1 MKTFM
6 FSVFFFLMFSSAFA
20 QELLKGFVGEKDE
33 KGYEHPLVGVSA
45 YWLGTSR
52 GTMTDT
58 NGFFTLPFVK
68 ETTTLVV
75 RCIGYHPDTMAI
87 ASQHNVRL
95 YLTAEARTVS
105 EVNVVGERQASY
117 LEYANPLNKTVVTEK
132 ELFKAACCNL
142 SESFQTNPS
151 VDVSFTD
158 AITGTKQ
165 IEMLGL
171 SGIYTLTTME
181 NMPYIRGLTSNVG
194 LTFIPGTWIEAIN
207 VSKGIGSVANGYES
221 ITGQIDIDLRKP
233 EKDDEKQ
240 FFLNLYGNQDQR
252 MEANLNVRE
261 RLSDRLSSMTLL
273 HVSSQQHSV
282 DDNGDGFRDMPLFT
296 TFNFLQRWNFA
307 NVNGIGG
314 QLAVQYVNDKK
325 DGGTLI
331 QSSPTAYS
339 YGTQSDLLRVNGK
352 TGFIFSTDHSQSIG
366 VQWSLNRY
374 RISSHFGLREYSG
387 DEQSGYLNVLYQSS
401 LAGTV
406 HKFRTGLSFLFDEFD
421 EIFDLAQFRRV
432 ERVPGLFF
440 EYTFNPSEQFSLV
453 AGIRA
458 DEHNAYGTMI
468 TPRLHIRYTP
478 QEDWVL
484 RLAAG
489 RGYRTAN
496 IFAENSTV
504 FASSRMV
511 SIVPT
516 GTFGYGLKQE
526 IAWNYGFNLTH
537 YFQFDHRD
545 ATLIVDLYRTE
556 FEQLVLA
563 DLDTN
568 PHEVRFYSVPRGSY
582 SNSFQTELNIQPLER
597 LDVRFAYRYL
607 DVKQK
612 LDGAWLERPLT
623 AQHRALATVSYATE
637 HDQPDDPLTSF
648 DVTIQWFG
656 KKRIP
661 ETLLNPDSLRAL
673 AYSPDFLTMNIQVTR
688 TFMKGIDLYLGIEN
702 LFNFRQTDPILDS
715 ANPKGP
721 FFDAS
726 LVWGPLSGR
735 MVYTGLRFRI

>member
-1 MKTFM
+1 MKPFLFFVLHILLLSFA
-6 FSVFFFLMFSSAFA
+6 FS
-20 QELLKGFVGEKDE
+20 QESLKGFVREKDE
-33 KGYEHPLVGVSA
+33 KGNEHPLVGVDV

-58 NGFFTLPFVK
+58 NGFFTLPFAK
-68 ETTTLVV
+68 ESAKLVV
-75 RCIGYHPDTMAI
+75 RCIGYHPDTLAI
-87 ASQHNVRL
+87 TSQHNIRTFL
-95 YLTAEARTVS
+95 IAEARTVS
-105 EVNVVGERQASY
+105 EVSVVGERQASY
-117 LEYANPLNKTVVTEK
+117 LDYANPLNKTVVTEK

-171 SGIYTLTTME
+171 SGIYTQTTLE

-207 VSKGIGSVANGYES
+207 VSKGLGSVANGYES
-221 ITGQIDIDLRKP
+221 ITGQIDVDLRKP

-261 RLSDRLSSMTLL
+261 RMSDRFSSMTLL
-273 HVSSQQHSV
+273 HVSSQKHSV

-296 TFNFLQRWNFA
+296 TFNILQRWNFT
-307 NVNGIGG
+307 NLNGITG
-314 QLAVQYVNDKK
+314 QLGVQYVNDKK
-325 DGGTLI
+325 DGGTLV
-331 QSSPTAYS
+331 QSSPTAYR
-339 YGTQSDLLRVNGK
+339 YGINDDLVRVHGK
-352 TGFIFSTDHSQSIG
+352 TGFIFADDHSQSIG
-366 VQWSLNRY
+366 IQWSLSRY
-374 RISSHFGLREYSG
+374 RNSSQFGSREYNG
-387 DEQSGYLNVLYQSS
+387 DEQSGYINILYQSS
-401 LAGTV
+401 LAGTM
-406 HKFRTGLSFLFDEFD
+406 HKFRTGISFLFDKFNETFD
-421 EIFDLAQFRRV
+421 HVQYLRV
-432 ERVPGLFF
+432 ERVPGVFF
-440 EYTFNPSEQFSLV
+440 EYTFSPSEQLSLV
-453 AGIRA
+453 AGIRT

-496 IFAENSTV
+496 IFAENSAV
-504 FASSRMV
+504 FASSRTV

-516 GTFGYGLKQE
+516 ESFGYGLKQE
-526 IAWNYGFNLTH
+526 VAWNYGFNLTH
-537 YFQFDHRD
+537 YFQFDYRE
-545 ATLIVDLYRTE
+545 ATLMIDLYRTE
-556 FEQLVLA
+556 FEQLILA
-563 DLDTN
+563 DLDAN
-568 PHEVRFYSVPRGSY
+568 PHEVKFYSVPYGAY
-582 SNSFQTELNIQPLER
+582 SNSVQTEVDIQPLEQ
-597 LDVRFAYRYL
+597 LDVRIAYRYL

-612 LDGAWLERPLT
+612 LDGTWRERPLT
-623 AQHRALATVSYATE
+623 AQHRAFATVSYATKR
-637 HDQPDDPLTSF
+637 DQPDDPQTSF
-648 DVTIQWFG
+648 DVTMQWFG

-673 AYSPDFLTMNIQVTR
+673 AYSPSFFTMNLQFTR
-688 TFMKGIDLYLGIEN
+688 TFMKGVDVYLGIEN
-702 LFNFRQTDPILDS
+702 LFGFRQTDPILDS
-715 ANPKGP
+715 SNPQGP

-726 LVWGPLSGR
+726 LIWGPLSGR
-735 MVYTGLRFRI
+735 LVYGGLRFRM

>member
-6 FSVFFFLMFSSAFA
+6 FSVFFFLLFSSGFA
-20 QELLKGFVGEKDE
+20 QEPLRGFIGEKDE
-33 KGYEHPLVGVSA
+33 KGKEHPLVGVSI

-52 GTMTDT
+52 GIMTDT

-75 RCIGYHPDTMAI
+75 HCIGYHPDTLAI
-87 ASQHNVRL
+87 TNQQSIRI
-95 YLTAEARTVS
+95 YLTAEAQTVS
-105 EVNVVGERQASY
+105 DVNVVGERQASY
-117 LEYANPLNKTVVTEK
+117 LEYANPLNKTVMTEK

-171 SGIYTLTTME
+171 SGIYTQTTME

-261 RLSDRLSSMTLL
+261 RLSDRLSSMTLF
-273 HVSSQQHSV
+273 HASSQKHPV
-282 DDNGDGFRDMPLFT
+282 DENGDGFLDMPLFT
-296 TFNFLQRWNFA
+296 TYNFLQRWNFA

-331 QSSPTAYS
+331 QSAPTSYS
-339 YGTQSDLLRVNGK
+339 YGSQTDLLRVNGK
-352 TGFIFSTDHSQSIG
+352 TGFIFSDDRSRSIG
-366 VQWSLNRY
+366 VQWSLSRY
-374 RISSHFGLREYSG
+374 RISSQFGSRDYSG
-387 DEQSGYLNVLYQSS
+387 DEQSGYINVLYQSP
-401 LAGTV
+401 LAGTE
-406 HKFRTGLSFLFDEFD
+406 HKFRTGMSFLFDEFR
-421 EIFDLAQFRRV
+421 ETFDLTHYQRI
-432 ERVPGLFF
+432 ERVPGVFF
-440 EYTFNPSEQFSLV
+440 EYTFSPNEQLSLV

-484 RLAAG
+484 RFAAG
-489 RGYRTAN
+489 RGYRSAN

-504 FASSRMV
+504 FASSRTV
-511 SIVPT
+511 SIIPT

-526 IAWNYGFNLTH
+526 VAWNYGFNLTH
-537 YFQFDHRD
+537 YFQFAYRD
-545 ATLIVDLYRTE
+545 ASLIIDLYRTE
-556 FEQLVLA
+556 FEQLVIA

-568 PHEVRFYSVPRGSY
+568 PHQVLFYSVPHGSY
-582 SNSFQTELNIQPLER
+582 SNSVQTELNIQPLEQLNMR
-597 LDVRFAYRYL
+597 VAYRYL
-607 DVKQK
+607 DVKQNVN
-612 LDGAWLERPLT
+612 GTWLERPLT
-623 AQHRALATVSYATE
+623 AQHRALATVSYATALN
-637 HDQPDDPLTSF
+637 QPDDPQTSV
-648 DVTIQWFG
+648 DMTMQWFG

-673 AYSPDFLTMNIQVTR
+673 AYSPGFFTMNLQVTQ
-688 TFMKGIDLYLGIEN
+688 TFVKGIDLYIGIEN
-702 LFNFRQTDPILDS
+702 LFDFRQADPILDS
-715 ANPKGP
+715 ANPKGS

-726 LVWGPLSGR
+726 LIWGPLSGR
-735 MVYTGLRFRI
+735 MMYAGLRFRM

>member
-1 MKTFM
+1 MKTLQYFI
-6 FSVFFFLMFSSAFA
+6 FCVLLSSTAVT
-20 QELLKGFVGEKDE
+20 QPLLKGYIGEKDE
-33 KGYEHPLVGVSA
+33 KGYEHPLVGVNA
-45 YWLGTSR
+45 YWLGTSH

-58 NGFFTLPFVK
+58 SGFFTLPFVVESK
-68 ETTTLVV
+68 VLVI
-75 RCIGYHPDTMAI
+75 RCIGYHPDTI
-87 ASQHNVRL
+87 VISTQSSIHVFL
-95 YLTAEARTVS
+95 KSEARAVD

-158 AITGTKQ
+158 AITGAKQ

-171 SGIYTLTTME
+171 SGIYTQMTME

-261 RLSDRLSSMTLL
+261 RLSDRLSSMTMF

-296 TFNFLQRWNFA
+296 TYNILQRWNFT
-307 NVNGIGG
+307 NLNGITA
-314 QLAVQYVNDKK
+314 QLSVQYVNDKK
-325 DGGTLI
+325 DGGTLN
-331 QSSPTAYS
+331 QSLPTS
-339 YGTQSDLLRVNGK
+339 YLYEMNSDLLRVNGK
-352 TGFIFSTDHSQSIG
+352 TGFIFSDNHNQSIG
-366 VQWSLNRY
+366 IQWSFSRY
-374 RISSHFGLREYSG
+374 RNTSQFGSRDYNG
-387 DEQSGYLNVLYQSS
+387 DEQSGYVNVLYQSS

-406 HKFRTGLSFLFDEFD
+406 HKFRTGLSFLFDEYD
-421 EIFDLAQFRRV
+421 ETFNFVQYQRA
-432 ERVPGLFF
+432 ERVPGVFF
-440 EYTFNPSEQFSLV
+440 EYSFSPNEQLSVV
-453 AGIRA
+453 AGLRA

-504 FASSRMV
+504 FASSRAV
-511 SIVPT
+511 SIVPANS
-516 GTFGYGLKQE
+516 FGYGLDQE

-537 YFQFDHRD
+537 YFQFDYRD
-545 ATLIVDLYRTE
+545 ASLIIDIYRTD
-556 FEQLVLA
+556 FEKAVLA
-563 DLDTN
+563 DLDTD
-568 PHEVRFYSVPRGSY
+568 PHQVRFYSVAHGSY
-582 SNSFQTELNIQPLER
+582 SSSFQTELNIQPLDR
-597 LDVRFAYRYL
+597 LDMRIAYRYL

-612 LDGAWLERPLT
+612 ISGSWLERPLT
-623 AQHRALATVSYATE
+623 AQHRALATISYSTE
-637 HDQPDDPLTSF
+637 QDNPGDPKTSF
-648 DVTIQWFG
+648 DVTMHWFG

-673 AYSPDFLTMNIQVTR
+673 ADSPDFFTMNLQATH
-688 TFMKGIDLYLGIEN
+688 TFINGVDLYLGIEN
-702 LFNFRQTDPILDS
+702 LFDFRQTDPILDS
-715 ANPKGP
+715 RNPQGS

-726 LVWGPLSGR
+726 LIWGPLSGR
-735 MVYTGLRFRI
+735 MAYAGLRFRI

>member
-1 MKTFM
+1 MKSFM
-6 FSVFFFLMFSSAFA
+6 FSIFFFLLLSSAFA

-58 NGFFTLPFVK
+58 NGFFTIPFVK
-68 ETTTLVV
+68 ETTMLVV
-75 RCIGYHPDTMAI
+75 RCIGYHPDTLAI
-87 ASQHNVRL
+87 LTQNKIRIF
-95 YLTAEARTVS
+95 LTAEARTLS

-171 SGIYTLTTME
+171 SGIYTQTTME

-240 FFLNLYGNQDQR
+240 FFLSLYGNQDQR
-252 MEANLNVRE
+252 MEVNLNVRE
-261 RLSDRLSSMTLL
+261 RLSDRLSSMTLFHL
-273 HVSSQQHSV
+273 SSQQHPV
-282 DDNGDGFRDMPLFT
+282 DDNGDGFLDTPLFT
-296 TFNFLQRWNFA
+296 TYNILQRWNFT
-307 NVNGIGG
+307 NLNGITA
-314 QLAVQYVNDKK
+314 QLAVQYINDKK
-325 DGGTLI
+325 DGGTLV
-331 QSSPTAYS
+331 QSSPNSYS
-339 YGTQSDLLRVNGK
+339 YGTQDDLVRVNGK
-352 TGFIFSTDHSQSIG
+352 MGYIFSDDHSQSIG
-366 VQWSLNRY
+366 VQWSLSRY
-374 RISSHFGLREYSG
+374 QNSSHFGSREYIG
-387 DEQSGYLNVLYQSS
+387 DEQNGYINILYQSS
-401 LAGTV
+401 LAGTE
-406 HKFRTGLSFLFDEFD
+406 HKFRTGLSFLFDEYD
-421 EIFDLAQFRRV
+421 ETLDLMQYQRV
-432 ERVPGLFF
+432 ERVPGVFF
-440 EYTFNPSEQFSLV
+440 EYTFSPDEKFSLV
-453 AGIRA
+453 AGIRT

-504 FASSRMV
+504 FASSRTV

-516 GTFGYGLKQE
+516 RTFGYGLNQE
-526 IAWNYGFNLTH
+526 VAWNYGFNLTH
-537 YFQFDHRD
+537 YFQFNSRD
-545 ATLIVDLYRTE
+545 ATLIIDLYRTE
-556 FEQLVLA
+556 FEHVVVA
-563 DLDTN
+563 DLDAN
-568 PHEVRFYSVPRGSY
+568 PHQVLFYSVPNGSY
-582 SNSFQTELNIQPLER
+582 SNSFQTELNFQPIER
-597 LDVRFAYRYL
+597 LDVRIAYRYL
-607 DVKQK
+607 DTKQK
-612 LDGAWLERPLT
+612 LDGVWLERPLT
-623 AQHRALATVSYATE
+623 AQHRALVTVSYVTE
-637 HDQPDDPLTSF
+637 HDQPDDPQTSF
-648 DVTIQWFG
+648 DVTMQWFG

-673 AYSPDFLTMNIQVTR
+673 NYSPSFLTMNLQVTR
-688 TFMKGIDLYLGIEN
+688 TFMKGIDVYLGIEN
-702 LFNFRQTDPILDS
+702 LLNFRQTNPILDS

-721 FFDAS
+721 YFDAS
-726 LVWGPLSGR
+726 LVWGPITGR
-735 MVYTGLRFRI
+735 MAYAGLRLRI